1 MNATPPPPRRPR
13 SNQRRPGGEPAT
25 ARSALSLRLI
35 LSGIALPV
43 FVIACGLFAV
53 GAASSTEHRTL
64 WIVLAV
70 ICAAT
75 ALFAWIDLLVVLRRR
90 RTGRGLLK
98 RTDDRRLPGA

>member
-1 MNATPPPPRRPR
+1 MNASPPPSPR
-13 SNQRRPGGEPAT
+13 SRSKRRPGGEPAT
-25 ARSALSLRLI
+25 ARSALGLRLI

-53 GAASSTEHRTL
+53 GAASSDEHRTL

-75 ALFAWIDLLVVLRRR
+75 ALFAWADLLVVLRRR
-90 RTGRGLLK
+90 RTGRGLLR
-98 RTDDRRLPGA
+98 RTDDRHPPGV